1 MDEAELWQLRAEL
14 EDFAATVLAGLPRAD
29 QRATGARYLRGLMLD
44 GRRKSMQ
51 PMAAR
56 LGVDHQQFQQ
66 FQQFL
71 TSSTWQ
77 ASGVRRRLATA
88 AVEVIDPRVWVI
100 DDTGFP
106 KDGKAS
112 ACVARQYSGTL
123 GKVANCQIA
132 VSVHAA
138 TEAASAVLDW
148 RLFVPESWD
157 ETCVP
162 DPDGEVANAHA
173 RRLRHPAD
181 GHGTTL
187 DEAGAK
193 KPHVRK
199 QLPPAEQRAQ
209 ILKRRAASKLPDEER
224 YRPKWLM
231 ALEMLDELAGWEL
244 RPPVLVA
251 DAGYGQVAEFRQ
263 GLTTRGIRYVVATTS
278 TTTAQPGDAEPVE
291 VPYAGMGRYPTPKY
305 PQPART
311 VKDLAQAHIHDGG
324 ATQLVRWRRRLP
336 GSSGPAG
343 DPDRPADQLAGHFFA
358 LRIRPA
364 GRAIQRGPS
373 VGDDGVLPEC
383 WLLIQWP
390 PGAAEPSD
398 YWLSDL
404 PADTPLSELVD
415 LAKARWRIE
424 HDYRELKTAL
434 GLDHFEGRS
443 WSGWHRHVT
452 LVSAAQLFLTRLR
465 LTRPKADGQA

>member
-1 MDEAELWQLRAEL
+1 VDEAELWSLRAEL
-14 EDFAATVLAGLPRAD
+14 EGFGAEVFAGLPRAD

-51 PMAAR
+51 PMAER
-56 LGVDHQQFQQ
+56 LRVDHQQ

-77 ASGVRRRLATA
+77 VSGVRRRLATA
-88 AVEVIDPRVWVI
+88 AVDLLEPRVWVI

-162 DPDGEVANAHA
+162 DADGEVVNPHA

-181 GHGTTL
+181 GRGTTL
-187 DEAGAK
+187 DAAGAK

-199 QLPPAEQRAQ
+199 QLPPAEQIAAT
-209 ILKRRAASKLPDEER
+209 LKRRAASKLPEEER

-231 ALEMLDELAGWEL
+231 ALQMLDELASWGL

-263 GLTTRGIRYVVATTS
+263 GLTERDVRYVVATTS
-278 TTTAQPGDAEPVE
+278 STTAQPGDAEPVQ
-291 VPYAGMGRYPTPKY
+291 VPYAGVGRPAVAKY
-305 PQPART
+305 PHAARS
-311 VKDLAQAHIHDGG
+311 VKALALAHVHNGTG
-324 ATQLVRWRRRLP
+324 APELVRWRKRLP
-336 GSSGPAG
+336 GSTGRSD

-364 GRAIQRGPS
+364 GRSIQRGPL

-383 WLLIQWP
+383 WLLVEWP

-404 PADTPLSELVD
+404 PADTPLTELVQ

-424 HDYRELKTAL
+424 HDYRELKTGL

-443 WSGWHRHVT
+443 FNGWHRHVT